1 MEKTIFEQMGGTYEQ
16 QGDYLVPCLI
26 LPAEEEKS
34 IGAFGRRHLRQIYF
48 QEGSSQNRSTTL

>member
-1 MEKTIFEQMGGTYEQ
+1 MGGTYEQ

-48 QEGSSQNRSTTL
+48 QEGSSQNRSTTLE